1 MAQQIFDDCLDYLDS
16 VVRREQDGGRMRD
29 DARASLRQLGRLI
42 AQSLSYQI
50 SLVIMILSLKLS
62 ELYREL

>member
-1 MAQQIFDDCLDYLDS
+1 
-16 VVRREQDGGRMRD
+16 MRD